1 MVKVRG
7 VWTPK
12 LNFNDLALVV
22 LRALAHKESRLT
34 GAEVRF
40 IRNHFEMTLQDF
52 SSRFC
57 VSHVAVLKWE
67 KMKNQATVMNWA
79 TEKDIRLFILAKM
92 TAKAQE
98 FAKLYGDLEVLPSKA
113 SKTLHLD
120 AKDLAA

>member
-7 VWTPK
+7 VWMAK

-40 IRNHFEMTLQDF
+40 IRNHFEMTLQEF
-52 SSRFC
+52 SGRFC
-57 VSHVAVLKWE
+57 VSHVAVMKWE

-79 TEKDIRLFILAKM
+79 TEKDIRLFILAKL

-98 FAKLYGDLEVLPSKA
+98 FAKFYGD
-113 SKTLHLD
+113 
-120 AKDLAA
+120 